1 MKKAS
6 MMLVLLLVAVS
17 LTATTALAAQI
28 VLEERI
34 DSVTGSPVKEEFSF
48 YGQGFEDFILKVQN
62 GDKSGTNPISSAVI
76 TLNGVKILGPS
87 DFNQNVQFLE
97 RAISPNDLENTLSV
111 SLRSNPGGFLTI

>member
-62 GDKSGTNPISSAVI
+62 GDESGTNPTQANAVQANAAQARALTLKDVDISIQS
-76 TLNGVKILGPS
+76 K
-87 DFNQNVQFLE
+87 
-97 RAISPNDLENTLSV
+97 
-111 SLRSNPGGFLTI
+111 

>member
-1 MKKAS
+1 MKKTS
-6 MMLVLLLVAVS
+6 MMLVLMVVALC

-62 GDKSGTNPISSAVI
+62 
-76 TLNGVKILGPS
+76 
-87 DFNQNVQFLE
+87 QFLQQLIE
-97 RAISPNDLENTLSV
+97 VHRFEVKWLS
-111 SLRSNPGGFLTI
+111 